1 MSLGNPFL
9 SVVGLFLVLQL
20 AAPQTPLALKSF
32 ASLVFSMRA
41 QIIPI
46 HSFKPRTHF
55 RPVAVEPQIV
65 AVEPE
70 PATHR
75 TYCWRWLCLIPLLPV
90 FLLLAACS
98 CILQVRKNG

>member
-9 SVVGLFLVLQL
+9 SVGGLSLVLQL
-20 AAPQTPLALKSF
+20 AAPQTPLALKIIRVV
-32 ASLVFSMRA
+32 LSMRA
-41 QIIPI
+41 QIIRI

-90 FLLLAACS
+90 FFLLASCS